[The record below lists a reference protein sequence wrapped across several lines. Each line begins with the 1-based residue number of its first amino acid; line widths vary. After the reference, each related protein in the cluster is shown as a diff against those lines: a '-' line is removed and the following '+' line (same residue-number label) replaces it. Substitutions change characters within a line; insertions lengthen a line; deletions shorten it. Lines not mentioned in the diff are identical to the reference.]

1 MQKDTVENGQV
12 VLTCVFL
19 PQQECSSVL
28 EDFSKHVANEMPSTG
43 RRIGF
48 KDEPHSIK
56 DTFMRLN
63 RIPTPHP
70 KAFVKYQKILAQSRK
85 NAESGS
91 QNIALQPLHVKE
103 ASIVAMKPNNS
114 EAEHKE
120 VNDDANGNRN
130 SDSPSDLSIATD
142 NSGMYNL
149 KVELKPR
156 QPPPYHIAATY
167 SKSAHLFAQSEP
179 QCFTQNQPTNIAMP
193 KPMLP
198 SGIDN
203 SKDHNLPLGLK
214 ETVCVITSFLILTN
228 FEPVIQEFLEMKH
241 LVRSKHEDPR
251 IAVLSIVEHLLNPLN
266 KFQLVQIKYI
276 EERLQFLN
284 QHIKI
289 SNSYYESK
297 QVNNY
302 YYLLK
307 GIGEILD
314 VKVEQTELV
323 YHLQQMAQ
331 SDKHLPHF
339 YTNPATL
346 NALTTQTIR
355 AEDLVCIKH
364 SLVRITMCF
373 MDVALCGKN
382 EYHSLYNNFLE
393 LLRQYE
399 QKSLDKVD
407 KTELVIA
414 NNQERKANK
423 WIFGVHR
430 NPKIITVE
438 LTPCCYVLGFT
449 VKLNKDVSF
458 YFNLLKGFNTG
469 TFRACTLTR
478 SILMATLT

>member
-1 MQKDTVENGQV
+1 MENGQV

-19 PQQECSSVL
+19 PQQESSSIL
-28 EDFSKHVANEMPSTG
+28 EDVSKHVANEIPSTG

-56 DTFMRLN
+56 DTLMRLN

-103 ASIVAMKPNNS
+103 ASIVAMKPNNA
-114 EAEHKE
+114 EPEHKDI
-120 VNDDANGNRN
+120 NHDTNGNRN
-130 SDSPSDLSIATD
+130 SDTPSDLSIATD
-142 NSGMYNL
+142 NSGIYNL
-149 KVELKPR
+149 KVEQKPR

-179 QCFTQNQPTNIAMP
+179 QCFTQNQPTNIVMP

-198 SGIDN
+198 TGIDN
-203 SKDHNLPLGLK
+203 SKDHNLPIGLK
-214 ETVCVITSFLILTN
+214 EAACSISSFLILTN
-228 FEPVIQEFLEMKH
+228 YEPVIQEFLEMKH
-241 LVRSKHEDPR
+241 FVRLKQDDPR
-251 IAVLSIVEHLLNPLN
+251 IAVLSIVEHLLNPLS
-266 KFQLVQIKYI
+266 KFQLAQIKYI
-276 EERLQFLN
+276 EERLEVLSE
-284 QHIKI
+284 HIKI
-289 SNSYYESK
+289 SNSYFENK
-297 QVNNY
+297 QLNNH

-307 GIGEILD
+307 SIGEILD
-314 VKVEQTELV
+314 VTVEQTDLV

-331 SDKHLPHF
+331 SDKHLPYF

-364 SLVRITMCF
+364 SLVRVTLCF
-373 MDVALCGKN
+373 INVAVCGKN

-399 QKSLDKVD
+399 QKSVDKVD

-414 NNQERKANK
+414 NNQERKGNK
-423 WIFGVHR
+423 WIFGVHQ

-449 VKLNKDVSF
+449 VKLNKDVSS
-458 YFNLLKGFNTG
+458 YFHLFKGLNNAG
-469 TFRACTLTR
+469 TFRVFLSMR
-478 SILMATLT
+478 LI